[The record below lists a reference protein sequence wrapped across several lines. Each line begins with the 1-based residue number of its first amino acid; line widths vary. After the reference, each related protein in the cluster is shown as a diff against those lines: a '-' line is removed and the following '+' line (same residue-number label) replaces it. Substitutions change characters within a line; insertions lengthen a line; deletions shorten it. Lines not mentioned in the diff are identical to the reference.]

1 MSDSYRVPKRSVS
14 VELRT
19 AQFGF
24 EAATVFLAD
33 RAESHAGPESPLDL
47 FNSECAFLPVVVA
60 GGSMRLV
67 ALDQVVTVT
76 LPQVLSDEVEPFFG
90 TVVKVAVLFADGN
103 VLEGGFAYD
112 RPDSS
117 RRLQDFLNQQ
127 VRFAQLHT
135 AEGEVLVNKRYISHV
150 SVL

>member
-1 MSDSYRVPKRSVS
+1 MSDSYSVPKRPVS
-14 VELRT
+14 MQLRT

-24 EAATVFLAD
+24 ETVTVFLAD
-33 RAESHAGPESPLDL
+33 GAESHAGPESPLDL
-47 FNSECAFLPVVVA
+47 FNSHYAFLPVA
-60 GGSMRLV
+60 LADGSMRFV

-76 LPQVLSDEVEPFFG
+76 LPRILPDGAEAFFG

-103 VLEGGFAYD
+103 ALEGGFAYD
-112 RPDSS
+112 LPDSN
-117 RRLQDFLNQQ
+117 RRLQDFLNQE

-135 AEGEVLVNKRYISHV
+135 AEAEVLVNKRYISHV

>member
-1 MSDSYRVPKRSVS
+1 MSDSYRVPKRPVS
-14 VELRT
+14 VQLRT

-47 FNSECAFLPVVVA
+47 FNSPYAFLSVVLA
-60 GGSMRLV
+60 GGTMRFV

-76 LPQVLSDEVEPFFG
+76 LPPVPPDEGEPFMG
-90 TVVKVAVLFADGN
+90 TVVKVAVLMADGN
-103 VLEGGFAYD
+103 ALEGGFAYE

-135 AEGEVLVNKRYISHV
+135 AEGEVLVNKSYISHV
-150 SVL
+150 SAL

>member
-1 MSDSYRVPKRSVS
+1 MSDSYRVPKRPVS
-14 VELRT
+14 VQLRT

-24 EAATVFLAD
+24 EAATVFLSD
-33 RAESHAGPESPLDL
+33 RAESHAGPESALDL
-47 FNSECAFLPVVVA
+47 FNSQYAFLPVILT
-60 GGSMRLV
+60 GGSMRFV
-67 ALDQVVTVT
+67 ALDQVLTVT
-76 LPQVLSDEVEPFFG
+76 LPPVLPDQAAPFFG
-90 TVVKVAVLFADGN
+90 TVVKVAVLVADGN
-103 VLEGGFAYD
+103 VLEGGFAYE

-135 AEGEVLVNKRYISHV
+135 REGEVLVNKHYISHV